1 MPLNIA
7 NLKLKIFKKVEEF
20 ESTTQFK
27 VWKSSEII
35 TILIFPTTIIL
46 DLMIY
51 NIKNVTGPAITS
63 AEDSKYNVQT
73 ISLEEEN
80 STMDINYV
88 SKFNNKALL
97 GSKKAKKSL
106 NLKGKM

>member
-1 MPLNIA
+1 MLHIIYT
-7 NLKLKIFKKVEEF
+7 LYL
-20 ESTTQFK
+20 
-27 VWKSSEII
+27 I
-35 TILIFPTTIIL
+35 TILIFPTTIRL
-46 DLMIY
+46 DLMFY
-51 NIKNVTGPAITS
+51 NIKHVTGPAITS

-97 GSKKAKKSL
+97 GSKKAKKV
-106 NLKGKM
+106 